1 MKTNFEIFGQVIH
14 VSPVDEIRDSVKAI
28 LLHFSSSHLAVPF
41 CDILK
46 KHGIISWAH
55 LRALRTDAACFPQ
68 TTSELIKAL
77 GGGEGAAYTL
87 KHIIDAAFAQAAATP
102 ALNKPSNA
110 ALMKPITAD
119 GFAYW
124 LSLHL
129 PQAFPDQTTY
139 LDAKK
144 KLLTDN
150 NCLHPELAFQVSDPA
165 KNSYTWLCAFCLHD
179 DKPKSKLLKINPPLN
194 RHNLFK
200 HFHNAHFNHTL
211 LIGESSPNKKAKR
224 AARDS
229 VAAAPSSPSA
239 PALARTASG
248 TGTQSQL

>member
-1 MKTNFEIFGQVIH
+1 
-14 VSPVDEIRDSVKAI
+14 
-28 LLHFSSSHLAVPF
+28 
-41 CDILK
+41 
-46 KHGIISWAH
+46 
-55 LRALRTDAACFPQ
+55 
-68 TTSELIKAL
+68 
-77 GGGEGAAYTL
+77 
-87 KHIIDAAFAQAAATP
+87 
-102 ALNKPSNA
+102 
-110 ALMKPITAD
+110 MKPITAD

-129 PQAFPDQTTY
+129 PQAFPDQAMY

-194 RHNLFK
+194 RHNFFK

-211 LIGESSPNKKAKR
+211 LIGDSSPNKKAKR

-229 VAAAPSSPSA
+229 VAAAPSSLSA
-239 PALARTASG
+239 PSALARTVSG
-248 TGTQSQL
+248 MGMQSQL